1 MKKFLGLIV
10 LLILF
15 ENTVFANI
23 VEELTS
29 LNSLYKEGVITKEEF
44 IKAKE
49 ILLKSNS
56 VEKKNKKKIIKK
68 NSNKKKN

>member
-56 VEKKNKKKIIKK
+56 L
-68 NSNKKKN
+68 